1 MHFAFINIIYISD
14 VSFDVDNVKTING
27 QEVFI
32 SVSAT
37 LENAKSM
44 DYIFQNY
51 LILALIS
58 FSASIFDK
66 NTVLNF
72 SSYSLQVIVVFQFFT
87 ESKLVTNVEV
97 NLTVAV

>member
-1 MHFAFINIIYISD
+1 MHFAYINIIYVSD

-32 SVSAT
+32 LVSVT

-66 NTVLNF
+66 NTVLSF
-72 SSYSLQVIVVFQFFT
+72 SSYSFRVIVVFLFLCDLRF
-87 ESKLVTNVEV
+87 
-97 NLTVAV
+97 

>member
-1 MHFAFINIIYISD
+1 MHFAYINIIYVSD

-32 SVSAT
+32 SVSVT

-51 LILALIS
+51 LILTLIS

-66 NTVLNF
+66 NTVLSF
-72 SSYSLQVIVVFQFFT
+72 SSYSFRVIVVFLFLCDLR
-87 ESKLVTNVEV
+87 S
-97 NLTVAV
+97 

>member
-1 MHFAFINIIYISD
+1 MHFAYINITYVSD

-32 SVSAT
+32 SVSVT

-51 LILALIS
+51 LILTLIS

-66 NTVLNF
+66 NTVLSF
-72 SSYSLQVIVVFQFFT
+72 SSYSFRVIVVFLFLCDLR
-87 ESKLVTNVEV
+87 S
-97 NLTVAV
+97 

>member
-1 MHFAFINIIYISD
+1 MHFAYINIIYVSD

-32 SVSAT
+32 SVSVT

-66 NTVLNF
+66 NTVLSF
-72 SSYSLQVIVVFQFFT
+72 SSYSFRVIVVFLFLCDLR
-87 ESKLVTNVEV
+87 S
-97 NLTVAV
+97 

>member
-1 MHFAFINIIYISD
+1 MHFAYINIIYVSD

-32 SVSAT
+32 SVSVT
-37 LENAKSM
+37 LENAKLM

-66 NTVLNF
+66 NTVLSF
-72 SSYSLQVIVVFQFFT
+72 SSYSFRVIVVFLFLCDLR
-87 ESKLVTNVEV
+87 S
-97 NLTVAV
+97 

>member
-1 MHFAFINIIYISD
+1 MHFAYINIIYVSD

-32 SVSAT
+32 SVSVT

-66 NTVLNF
+66 NTVLSF
-72 SSYSLQVIVVFQFFT
+72 SSYSFRVIVVFLFLCDLRF
-87 ESKLVTNVEV
+87 
-97 NLTVAV
+97 